1 MQDKER
7 NYYNTFVRVRDFGVE
22 NAVDFP
28 VGSAG
33 ATNFA
38 LVAAATDAM
47 EQSGATQIS
56 GAASQMITQ
65 KDIANAEL
73 RAELRAINRTARA
86 LAVDNPGIGDLFRM
100 PHGSS
105 EQDLLV
111 AAMAFVTN
119 ATPLAAQFV
128 AFGLPVGFLT
138 GLQAD
143 IDAFAAAVTDKSSAS
158 GEKVSA
164 TASIGYGVKNG
175 LEALRRLRAIV
186 PNKYSGRPAK
196 LAAWASASHVERP
209 PKKKPLPPTP

>member
-7 NYYNTFVRVRDFGVE
+7 NYYNAFVRVRDFGVE
-22 NAVDFP
+22 NAIDFP

-47 EQSGATQIS
+47 EQSGATQVS
-56 GAASQMITQ
+56 GTASQMVTQ
-65 KDIANAEL
+65 KDIAVADL

-128 AFGLPVGFLT
+128 AFGLPANFLVD
-138 GLQAD
+138 LQAD
-143 IDAFAAAVTDKSSAS
+143 ITAFAAAVTDKGTAIN
-158 GEKVSA
+158 EKVSA
-164 TASIGYGVKNG
+164 TTAIGTAVKNG
-175 LEALRRLRAIV
+175 LEGLRRLRAIV
-186 PNKYSGRPAK
+186 KNIYRDNPGR